1 MFFCGSRGWK
11 TTTRAFAFPPL
22 PSKHKPPP
30 GASTLEVTVADRGA
44 AGKLRIYH
52 TIYRLNLSFANIVE
66 HCAAL
71 QEYRVFTAT
80 FTRIYQSYA
89 QELQAEINQD
99 VLETLDG
106 IESHD
111 MFRFGKVRS
120 AREKEL
126 RDPDDVFI
134 HAEERRQELARQSKK
149 HRARSRKDAIGR
161 SRVKRPALKGKT
173 AGEKIR

>member
-1 MFFCGSRGWK
+1 
-11 TTTRAFAFPPL
+11 
-22 PSKHKPPP
+22 
-30 GASTLEVTVADRGA
+30 VADRDA

-66 HCAAL
+66 RCAEL
-71 QEYRVFTAT
+71 REDGVFTAK
-80 FTRIYQSYA
+80 FTRLYQSYT

-99 VLETLDG
+99 VVEILDG
-106 IESHD
+106 IELHD

-134 HAEERRQELARQSKK
+134 HAEERRRELARQGKK
-149 HRARSRKDAIGR
+149 P
-161 SRVKRPALKGKT
+161 PALKKSKPLRSQPGNARKT
-173 AGEKIR
+173 RPSSSRSASQRLRR

>member
-1 MFFCGSRGWK
+1 MREHSNERKLCVYR
-11 TTTRAFAFPPL
+11 
-22 PSKHKPPP
+22 
-30 GASTLEVTVADRGA
+30 TV
-44 AGKLRIYH
+44 
-52 TIYRLNLSFANIVE
+52 YRLNVSFARIVANC
-66 HCAAL
+66 HAL
-71 QEYRVFTAT
+71 RESGVL
-80 FTRIYQSYA
+80 TRKNAHLYQSYA

-134 HAEERRQELARQSKK
+134 HAEERRQELARQKKK
-149 HRARSRKDAIGR
+149 HRGRSKKAAIGQ
-161 SRVKRPALKGKT
+161 SRIKRPALKQKA
-173 AGEKIR
+173 AGEKVR